1 MSTPDMPRGSAGQQ
15 PARPESVFITGANG
29 FIGRALMERYRALG
43 CRVAGMD
50 IAADPARNVV
60 AGDIT
65 RPAGWAGHAR
75 GCDLFIHTAAV
86 VSLSA
91 EWNDYRAVSV
101 RAVRQALDA
110 AIAGGASRFVHFS
123 SIAAMGFDYAPGAD
137 ERAPVVTGPDY
148 RYGVTKGVSEHVV
161 LAAHAAGEIACT
173 IIRPGDVY
181 GPGSRAWI
189 TEPLLMARKGR
200 LLLPDGGR
208 GTFTPVYVD
217 DLLDG
222 VMLAAGL
229 DSGRGQIFILAGA
242 GGVPCREFFSYHWRW
257 AGRRGH
263 PPGVPLAVATRLTAA
278 LWHLNRRLGI
288 RDETCPDA
296 IHMLARPGAYS
307 IEKARRLLGYEP
319 GVSLVEG
326 MRRSEAWLR
335 QTGQSIRPV
344 FGR

>member
-1 MSTPDMPRGSAGQQ
+1 MPSPDMPRGSAGQQ
-15 PARPESVFITGANG
+15 PAPPASVFVTGANG

-65 RPAGWAGHAR
+65 RPAGWAAHAA
-75 GCDLFIHTAAV
+75 GCELFIHTAAV

-91 EWNDYRAVSV
+91 EWDAYRAVSV
-101 RAVRQALDA
+101 RAVRQALDV
-110 AIAGGASRFVHFS
+110 AIAGGARRFVHFS

-161 LAAHAAGEIACT
+161 LAAHAAGEIDCT

-189 TEPLLMARKGR
+189 TEPLTMARKGR

-229 DSGRGQIFILAGA
+229 DSGRGQIFILAGD

-263 PPGVPLAVATRLTAA
+263 PPGLPLAVATRLTRAV
-278 LWHLNRRLGI
+278 WEVNRRLGM

-296 IHMLARPGAYS
+296 ILMLARPGAYS
-307 IEKARRLLGYEP
+307 IDKARRLLGYEP
-319 GVSLVEG
+319 KVALAEG
-326 MRRSEAWLR
+326 MRRAEEWLQ
-335 QTGQSIRPV
+335 QTGQAFTPQFR
-344 FGR
+344 